1 MKGIHR
7 TPSLPAD
14 GQLDY
19 LVNLIPHDGELRPIP
34 ATEQLADT
42 LQEGDVLLCVHH
54 TNADVPGHRRHL
66 IVKTTGGSSHV
77 LACYDADG
85 HRSVIATLSTTINA
99 VQPAGNV
106 LVISCG
112 DEASRQTMYAVF
124 SPRHDTA
131 ATESGYAFV
140 GAAFPS
146 LDLQFQLRNTFV
158 QTFAKG
164 EDTGIVLE
172 ENAAAKTV
180 DFTQTVPLSPQ
191 QVELWRSLSGS
202 AKKMERSNMPPWDSD
217 AHLRWPSQPLLMG
230 SSRPCASSSTEK
242 TTTMPSNS
250 RFSAEQVRKRDSCW
264 PTHQRTSRR

>member
-34 ATEQLADT
+34 TTEPLDDT

-54 TNADVPGHRRHL
+54 TNADAPTHRRHL
-66 IVKTTGGSSHV
+66 IVKTTDGSSHV

-99 VQPAGNV
+99 VQPMGNV

-191 QVELWRSLSGS
+191 QVELFRGEHTEILT
-202 AKKMERSNMPPWDSD
+202 
-217 AHLRWPSQPLLMG
+217 LQQPLQPLW
-230 SSRPCASSSTEK
+230 
-242 TTTMPSNS
+242 
-250 RFSAEQVRKRDSCW
+250 VRYC
-264 PTHQRTSRR
+264 RRC